1 VGDKTKIQW
10 ADATWNPVV
19 GCSKVSEGCRNCY
32 AFDLHTM
39 RHKAKLDGKQLPEQ
53 YAKPFSEIQL
63 FPDRLEQPLRWK
75 RPRKIFV
82 NSLSD
87 LFHPDVPFDFIRA
100 VWTTMTLA
108 RHHTFQVLTKRPQ
121 RALEFFQWMRQQ
133 EWGVEETLPNVW
145 FGVTVENQQAAD
157 ERIPLL
163 LQTPA
168 AIRWLSVEP
177 MVGNVNLNSWMT
189 LTNRELHE
197 EAAGMSLDPMFF
209 SFNNIDPNGRPLSP
223 ISWVVCGGESG
234 SKARPMHPD
243 WARSLR
249 DQCETA
255 GVPFF
260 FKQWGEWLMVH
271 PDRQS
276 YEFSSPP
283 EKCMEISGSRFYR
296 VGRDKAGRL
305 LDGKLW
311 DQYPNI

>member
-1 VGDKTKIQW
+1 MGDKTKIQW

-19 GCSKVSEGCRNCY
+19 GCSKISEGCLNCY

-39 RHKAKLDGKQLPEQ
+39 RHKAKQEGKQLPEQ

-63 FPDRLEQPLRWK
+63 FPNRLEQPLRWK

-100 VWTTMTLA
+100 VWTTMALA

-121 RALEFFQWMRQQ
+121 RALEFFQWMRAQS
-133 EWGVEETLPNVW
+133 WGVEETLPNVW

-163 LQTPA
+163 LQIPA
-168 AIRWLSVEP
+168 AVRWLSVEP
-177 MVGNVNLNSWMT
+177 MIGPVDLGQWL
-189 LTNRELHE
+189 LTP
-197 EAAGMSLDPMFF
+197 GWTPSYYDPD
-209 SFNNIDPNGRPLSP
+209 NIHSYPDAEPTNEH
-223 ISWVVCGGESG
+223 IDWVVCSGESG
-234 SKARPMHPD
+234 SKARHMHPD
-243 WARSLR
+243 WARSLQ
-249 DQCETA
+249 DQCQAA